1 MPNHVANHIK
11 FIGEPERIKEVLEA
25 IKNDEIGIG
34 SIDFNKIIPMPQELD
49 IQSGSETTKGLKAY
63 RDFVDVLTFDGAN
76 KDIDLL
82 NIPEEKENIF
92 LKQRTDISEEVWKLG
107 RQAYRNIL
115 QYGHPTWYEWSINN
129 WGTKWNAYDCVEYD
143 QEPKE
148 IEEIFLNTAWSAP
161 HPILDKLA
169 SMYPDIE
176 IEHEWS
182 DEDFGYNL
190 GRRSFRDGEEIEL
203 YIPETMK
210 EAYEFALKVQGYES
224 MEDIGLTLNAAE
236 TNYISIWFEDYDVV
250 EFRDKHMLYTLER
263 VTAADVPKGYN
274 CYDIKMDS
282 TYTYFDT
289 LEKEEVIRHG
299 GTLIT
304 KEEIDFGDGTSIDL
318 ENEPIL
324 FVGMNEVSFEQFENG
339 EIELKDG
346 MEMA

>member
-1 MPNHVANHIK
+1 MPNHVANNIK
-11 FIGEPERIKEVLEA
+11 FKGEPKRIRELLEA
-25 IKNDEIGIG
+25 IKDNEIGIG

-176 IEHEWS
+176 IEHEWA
-182 DEDFGYNL
+182 DEDFGRNL
-190 GRRSFRDGEEIEL
+190 GRRIFKDGKEYDL
-203 YIPETMK
+203 YIPEVDK
-210 EAYEFALKVQGYES
+210 EAYELAMRVHGLEA
-224 MEDIGLTLNAAE
+224 MEDVGLTLNA
-236 TNYISIWFEDYDVV
+236 TGNGYVSIWFEDYDIV
-250 EFRDKHMLYTLER
+250 EFRDKKMLYTLQR
-263 VTAADVPKGYN
+263 ITLDDIPKGYYY
-274 CYDIKMDS
+274 YDINMDK
-282 TYTYFDT
+282 TNTYFDT
-289 LEKEEVIRHG
+289 LQKCIATRHG

-304 KEEIDFGDGTSIDL
+304 KEKIDFGDAYSIDL

-346 MEMA
+346 MEMV